1 MNASQA
7 QRVIESLRKGIP
19 PDGFVRYFTVGRSKE
34 IRELR
39 DRLQNSDGTSLLLK
53 ANYGSG
59 KSHLIRFIREE
70 ALEQNYAVSVVTVDS
85 SAAVRFNRMDQILGA
100 ICRNIEVPG
109 QCDSKGVRCFFNVLK
124 QKIREKAKGEF
135 WDELSND
142 WKWDYSERLDSPA
155 LFMAI
160 RSWAVGNEEACFL
173 IEDWL
178 LNPWQYRSQRKKLY
192 TSLIE
197 NMRKHFR
204 DPRPEWKFYAD
215 EVFMFHTS
223 GYAQSWAALRDLD
236 CLARAAGLHG
246 IIILF
251 DEYEDVITN
260 LRNVSHQEAAFWNLL
275 HFYSGKKFPGKS
287 FYAVTPEFVEKCKN
301 RLLNKGKWDF
311 DFSRFD
317 ALPRFEMSP
326 LELSHLVELGKKI
339 VSVHALAYSWDAQA
353 AVGESDIM
361 AWMQKATM
369 VQVQDRTRQAIILAV
384 KQLDSLFQDIK

>member
-1 MNASQA
+1 MDVSQA

-19 PDGFVRYFTVGRSKE
+19 PDGFVHHFTVGRSKE

-39 DRLQNSDGTSLLLK
+39 QRLENSDGIALLLH

-70 ALEQNYAVSVVTVDS
+70 ALAQNYAVSIVALDS
-85 SAAVRFNRMDQILGA
+85 SAAIRFNRMDQMVGA
-100 ICRNIEVPG
+100 ICRSIEVPG
-109 QCDSKGVRCFFNVLK
+109 QSDSKGVRCFFDVLK
-124 QKIREKAKGEF
+124 QKIQEKAEGEF
-135 WDELSND
+135 WAKLSNH

-155 LFMAI
+155 LFVAI
-160 RSWAVGNEEACFL
+160 RAWAVGNEDACFL

-178 LNPWQYRSQRKKLY
+178 LNLWEYRGQRKKLY
-192 TSLIE
+192 MSLVG

-223 GYAQSWAALRDLD
+223 GYTQSWAALRDLD
-236 CLARAAGLHG
+236 CLARAAGLKG
-246 IIILF
+246 IVILF

-260 LRNVSHQEAAFWNLL
+260 LKNVSHQEAAFWNLF
-275 HFYSGKKFPGKS
+275 HFYSGKQFPGKT
-287 FYAVTPEFVEKCKN
+287 FYAVTPEFAEKCKN
-301 RLLNKGKWDF
+301 RLFEKGRWDF

-326 LELSHLVELGKKI
+326 LEFSDLVELGKKI
-339 VSVHALAYSWDAQA
+339 VSVHALAYGWNNQA
-353 AVGESDIM
+353 AVSESVIN
-361 AWMQKATM
+361 AWIQEATR

-384 KQLDSLFQDIK
+384 KQLDSLFQDGE